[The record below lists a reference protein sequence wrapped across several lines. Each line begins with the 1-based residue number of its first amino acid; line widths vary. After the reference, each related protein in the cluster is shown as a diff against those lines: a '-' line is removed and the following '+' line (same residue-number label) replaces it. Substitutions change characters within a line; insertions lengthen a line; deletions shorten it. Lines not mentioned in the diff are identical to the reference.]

1 MYALCPN
8 PQVIIE
14 RVGTPERRVDNFIL
28 KVLLFKR
35 YKCLMFYLGC
45 VHKEFL
51 CQEHCQFIDIKQSS
65 FSIFLSPCPLALLTP
80 ARDWGSASRKYPG
93 QTQAWYTGQ
102 GLVHI
107 KPSQISLCP
116 QFPRHHV
123 TRAVSPDPL
132 VRSPG
137 PSPGEAGA
145 TF

>member
-14 RVGTPERRVDNFIL
+14 RVGTPERRVDDFIL

-93 QTQAWYTGQ
+93 QTEAWYT
-102 GLVHI
+102 VA
-107 KPSQISLCP
+107 
-116 QFPRHHV
+116 R
-123 TRAVSPDPL
+123 
-132 VRSPG
+132 
-137 PSPGEAGA
+137 
-145 TF
+145 